1 STELLRRVK
10 HFLDERRL
18 LTSKVHVVKPRY
30 AEISIT
36 VEIIRTN
43 SGSSEQTRRAVEER
57 LRRFLNPLVG
67 GRGGEGWAFGRDV
80 LKLDLYH
87 VIEDVEGVDVV
98 HRITLFDEDAR
109 REVEK
114 VKVAPDELI
123 HLVDVNVVEKPREQ
137 FR

>member
-1 STELLRRVK
+1 LLRRVK
-10 HFLDERRL
+10 HFLEERRL
-18 LTSKVHVVKPRY
+18 LTTKIHVVKPQY
-30 AEISIT
+30 AEISIN
-36 VEIIRTN
+36 VEVIRTT
-43 SGSSEQTRRAVEER
+43 SGSSEALRRAVEER

-67 GRGGEGWAFGRDV
+67 GRDAKGWSFGRDV

-98 HRITLFDEDAR
+98 HKITLFDEDAR

-123 HLVDVNVVEKPREQ
+123 HLVDVNVIEKPREQ